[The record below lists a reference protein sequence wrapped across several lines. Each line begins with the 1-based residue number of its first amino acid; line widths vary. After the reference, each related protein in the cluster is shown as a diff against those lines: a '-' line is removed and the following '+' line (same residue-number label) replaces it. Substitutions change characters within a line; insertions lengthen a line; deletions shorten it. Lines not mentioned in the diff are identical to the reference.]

1 MMDCTAKGLAH
12 REGAKGTKILKKKF
26 KIGSLSPTDWNFLRA

>member
-12 REGAKGTKILKKKF
+12 REGAKGTKILKKF